1 MKKITFILIAASLLA
16 TGVSAKD
23 DALVDARDKQSYPVV
38 TIDGKKWMA
47 KNLNYAGINGE
58 IGTCE
63 RKSYHHPT
71 KTVDC
76 NAYGRIYTWAETRMM
91 PACTRKFCLDG
102 TNNCN
107 TCVGGFCPR
116 GWRLPSKAEL
126 EKLIAFAGGN
136 ETAGKKLRAKEGWAQ
151 YGRRDSSGTN
161 NYGFSALPAGKSPE
175 SPSFSCDPPDPM
187 AVCSAPVSDGNFGAT
202 AWWWSSTE
210 SDSEN
215 AYSLHI
221 GSRSDVNNVS
231 VKNYDKSHKMS
242 VRCLEG
248 E

>member
-1 MKKITFILIAASLLA
+1 MKKITFFLMAASLLA

-23 DALVDARDKQSYPVV
+23 DVLVDARDKQSYPVV
-38 TIDGKKWMA
+38 TIDDKRWMA

-58 IGTCE
+58 LGTCE

-107 TCVGGFCPR
+107 TCVGGFCPK
-116 GWRLPSKAEL
+116 GWRMPSKAEW

-136 ETAGKKLRAKEGWAQ
+136 ETAGKK
-151 YGRRDSSGTN
+151 
-161 NYGFSALPAGKSPE
+161 
-175 SPSFSCDPPDPM
+175 
-187 AVCSAPVSDGNFGAT
+187 VCSAPAPDGNFGAT

-210 SDSEN
+210 SDTEN

-221 GSRSDVNNVS
+221 GSWSDVNNAS

-242 VRCLEG
+242 VRCVEG